1 MALARLTAP
10 FHASE
15 QYLAEARRRCGI
27 GFPQRAHALV
37 ALLAGGS
44 QAVSFFDGVFMVYR
58 CTAFLRDASGAHSI
72 ALTTSMRPKTM
83 LSCCKTLDG
92 YFFRVK
98 TCLNGAS

>member
-58 CTAFLRDASGAHSI
+58 CTAFLRERVWCALDSAHN
-72 ALTTSMRPKTM
+72 
-83 LSCCKTLDG
+83 
-92 YFFRVK
+92 
-98 TCLNGAS
+98 LNEAQKRC

>member
-1 MALARLTAP
+1 M
-10 FHASE
+10 
-15 QYLAEARRRCGI
+15 ARRRRGI

-44 QAVSFFDGVFMVYR
+44 QASFFDGVFMAYR
-58 CTAFLRDASGAHSI
+58 CTAFLRERVWC
-72 ALTTSMRPKTM
+72 ALDSDNIEACAKKRW
-83 LSCCKTLDG
+83 LACCKTLDG